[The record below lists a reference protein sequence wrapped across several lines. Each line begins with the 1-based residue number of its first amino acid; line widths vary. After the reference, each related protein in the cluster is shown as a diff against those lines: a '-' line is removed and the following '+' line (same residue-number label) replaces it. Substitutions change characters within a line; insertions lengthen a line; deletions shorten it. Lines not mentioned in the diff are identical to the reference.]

1 MRLADAVTGGA
12 WSIANVSIASV
23 SGVGTVRGVAEGRDT
38 AMYIVT
44 NSCGSDTG
52 VFSFFVRSPSA
63 CPNSVNT
70 LGSVAVS
77 MVVYPNPSG
86 GVFTV
91 RLNSTMS
98 TPAQIT
104 VTNMLGEIVTSM
116 TLPTNQDNDLRLAV
130 PPGVYF
136 ISAAMGSERVN
147 GKVVVE

>member
-23 SGVGTVRGVAEGRDT
+23 SGAGTVCGFAEGRDT
-38 AMYIVT
+38 AMYIVA

-70 LGSVAVS
+70 LGSVAAS
-77 MVVYPNPSG
+77 MVVYPNPSR

-104 VTNMLGEIVTSM
+104 VTNMLGEIVKSM
-116 TLPTNQDNDLRLAV
+116 TLPTNQNNDLRLAV

-136 ISAAMGSERVN
+136 ISAVMGSERVN